1 MKSASDHVRSREK
14 PRSACSDGNEREV
27 VPCPVAASLDRY
39 SRQAILPG
47 IGPAGQERILKAHA
61 VVVGCGALGCGV
73 IDQLA
78 RAGVGRLTIVDRDV
92 VEWSNLQ
99 RQTLFDEEDARAGQ
113 PKAVAARRRA
123 MAINSTLAVS
133 AHIADLT
140 HENAESLV
148 IDVAK
153 PDLILDG
160 TDNLETRY
168 LLNDVA
174 VKHSI
179 PLIYGG
185 VIARRGMQM
194 TIRPGAGPCLR
205 CVFPE
210 PSTGGELETCD
221 TAGVLGAAVAIVSSL
236 QTSAAIDLLIDP
248 QRENKPLLTEFD
260 LSTNRFRS
268 IDLSNLGTPEAR
280 AACVCCG
287 KRNYEFLSGERAR
300 PAVTLCGRGAFQIPA
315 GQSRIDLSRLA
326 SNLARVSSVTANE
339 FFVRIVPREGVEMTV
354 FADARAVVRGTANEG
369 EARALYDR
377 YVGA

>member
-1 MKSASDHVRSREK
+1 MEQNPLFATLEINRRPRRGDAVPYVPLHVTDSA
-14 PRSACSDGNEREV
+14 
-27 VPCPVAASLDRY
+27 DRY
-39 SRQAILPG
+39 SRQEILPG
-47 IGPAGQERILKAHA
+47 IGKGGQELLGRSHA
-61 VVVGCGALGCGV
+61 VVIGCGALGCGV

-78 RAGVGRLTIVDRDV
+78 RAGVGKLTIVDRDV

-99 RQTLFDEEDARAGQ
+99 RQTLFDEEDARTGQ

-123 MAINSTLAVS
+123 IAINSTLAIS

-140 HENAESLV
+140 HENAESL
-148 IDVAK
+148 IIAHAK

-168 LLNDVA
+168 LLNDLA
-174 VKHSI
+174 VKHGI
-179 PLIYGG
+179 PLVYGG

-194 TIRPGAGPCLR
+194 TIRPGRGPCLR

-210 PSTGGELETCD
+210 PSSNGEAETCD

-236 QTSAAIDLLIDP
+236 QAAAGIELVVNPDRETKPCLI
-248 QRENKPLLTEFD
+248 EFD
-260 LSTNRFRS
+260 LASTRFRT
-268 IDLSNLGTPEAR
+268 IDLSAYSDSASR
-280 AACVCCG
+280 AECICCA
-287 KRNYEFLSGERAR
+287 KRRYEFLSGERTR
-300 PAVTLCGRGAFQIPA
+300 PAATLCGRGSFQIPA
-315 GQSRIDLSRLA
+315 AGSRIDLSRLA
-326 SNLARVSSVTANE
+326 SKVAPVAPVTANE
-339 FFVRIVPREGVEMTV
+339 FFVRIAPRPGVEMTV

>member
-1 MKSASDHVRSREK
+1 MHPK
-14 PRSACSDGNEREV
+14 PRPIRFILFHMSVDPQNH
-27 VPCPVAASLDRY
+27 DRY

-47 IGPAGQERILKAHA
+47 IGELGQRAVGNAHA

-78 RAGVGRLTIVDRDV
+78 RAGVGHLTLIDRDI

-99 RQTLFDEEDARAGQ
+99 RQTLFDEDDARSGQ
-113 PKAVAARRRA
+113 PKAIAARRRI
-123 MAINSTLAVS
+123 MAVNSSIEVVAQ
-133 AHIADLT
+133 IADVT
-140 HENAESLV
+140 HENVESL
-148 IDVAK
+148 IIGATK

-174 VKHSI
+174 VRHLI

-194 TIRPGAGPCLR
+194 TIRPRRGPCLR

-210 PSTGGELETCD
+210 PSSGGDAETCD
-221 TAGVLGAAVAIVSSL
+221 TAGVLGAAVSIVSSL
-236 QTSAAIDLLIDP
+236 QAAAAIDLIVDP
-248 QRENKPLLTEFD
+248 ARDAKPLLTEFD
-260 LSTNRFRS
+260 LATSRFRS
-268 IDLSNLGTPEAR
+268 IDLSNLATPDAR
-280 AACVCCG
+280 AECICCG
-287 KRNYEFLSGERAR
+287 KSRYQFLSGERTR
-300 PAVTLCGRGAFQIPA
+300 PMVTLCGRGAFQIPA
-315 GQSRIDLSRLA
+315 GAVRIDLSRLA
-326 SNLARVSSVTANE
+326 SSVARVSPVTANE
-339 FFVRIVPREGVEMTV
+339 FFVRIVPRAGVEMTV

>member
-1 MKSASDHVRSREK
+1 M
-14 PRSACSDGNEREV
+14 RSAQSDGIDPEV
-27 VPCPVAASLDRY
+27 VPCPVAESLDRY

-47 IGPAGQERILKAHA
+47 IGLAGQERIARSHA
-61 VVVGCGALGCGV
+61 VVIGCGALGCGV

-78 RAGVGRLTIVDRDV
+78 RAGVGKLTIVDRDV

-99 RQTLFDEEDARAGQ
+99 RQTLFDEEDARTGQ

-123 MAINSTLAVS
+123 MAVNSTLAVS

-140 HENAESLV
+140 HENVESL
-148 IDVAK
+148 IIANAT
-153 PDLILDG
+153 PDIILDG

-174 VKHSI
+174 VKHSV

-194 TIRPGAGPCLR
+194 TIRPGVGPCLR

-221 TAGVLGAAVAIVSSL
+221 TAGVLGAAVSIVSSL
-236 QTSAAIDLLIDP
+236 QSAAALDLLVNP
-248 QRENKPLLTEFD
+248 HLESKFALTEFD
-260 LSTNRFRS
+260 LGSTRFRS
-268 IDLSNLGTPEAR
+268 IDLSALASPSTR
-280 AACVCCG
+280 TACVCCG
-287 KRNYEFLSGERAR
+287 KHQFEFLSGERAR

-315 GQSRIDLSRLA
+315 GQSRIDLARLA

-377 YVGA
+377 FVGA